1 MISIFN
7 FSINLLIVVCLF
19 IYFIFTTIDFNLKN
33 IEYFLILIIV
43 INLFN
48 KIYIWSNFRVF
59 IKKDLNKIFK
69 KILFN
74 DSFAKLSI
82 VILSTVIPIYMLM
95 QKDILVIDILIEKA
109 SFLLVSFFALIG
121 FYLEFYIK
129 EAQKLHLICQ
139 ILLGT
144 CLLLYKVW
152 LFYLVAL

>member
-19 IYFIFTTIDFNLKN
+19 MYFIFTTVDINLKN

-43 INLFN
+43 INSFN

-69 KILFN
+69 DILFN

-82 VILSTVIPIYMLM
+82 IILSTVIPIYMLM
-95 QKDILVIDILIEKA
+95 QKDILVVDILIEKA
-109 SFLLVSFFALIG
+109 SFLLVSIFALIG
-121 FYLEFYIK
+121 FYLEFYILEVTK
-129 EAQKLHLICQ
+129 IDD
-139 ILLGT
+139 
-144 CLLLYKVW
+144 
-152 LFYLVAL
+152 

>member
-7 FSINLLIVVCLF
+7 FTINLLIVFCLF

-43 INLFN
+43 INSFN

-69 KILFN
+69 DILFN

-95 QKDILVIDILIEKA
+95 QKDILVVDILIEKA
-109 SFLLVSFFALIG
+109 SFLLVSIFALIG
-121 FYLEFYIK
+121 FYLEFYILEVTK
-129 EAQKLHLICQ
+129 IDD
-139 ILLGT
+139 
-144 CLLLYKVW
+144 
-152 LFYLVAL
+152 

>member
-19 IYFIFTTIDFNLKN
+19 IYFIFTTIGFNFEN

-43 INLFN
+43 INSFN

-59 IKKDLNKIFK
+59 IKKDLNKVFTD
-69 KILFN
+69 ILFN

-95 QKDILVIDILIEKA
+95 QKDILVVDIFIEKA
-109 SFLLVSFFALIG
+109 SFLLVSIFALIG
-121 FYLEFYIK
+121 FYLEFYILEVTK
-129 EAQKLHLICQ
+129 IDD
-139 ILLGT
+139 
-144 CLLLYKVW
+144 
-152 LFYLVAL
+152 

>member
-19 IYFIFTTIDFNLKN
+19 IYFIFITIGFNLEN
-33 IEYFLILIIV
+33 IKYFLILIIV

-69 KILFN
+69 DILFN

-82 VILSTVIPIYMLM
+82 IILSSVIPIYMLM
-95 QKDILVIDILIEKA
+95 QKDILVVDILIEKA
-109 SFLLVSFFALIG
+109 SFLLVSIFALIG
-121 FYLEFYIK
+121 FYLEFYI
-129 EAQKLHLICQ
+129 L
-139 ILLGT
+139 
-144 CLLLYKVW
+144 KV
-152 LFYLVAL
+152 AKIDD

>member
-43 INLFN
+43 INLLN

-69 KILFN
+69 DILFN

-82 VILSTVIPIYMLM
+82 IILSTVIPIYMLM

-109 SFLLVSFFALIG
+109 SFLLVSIFALIG
-121 FYLEFYIK
+121 FYLEFYILEVTK
-129 EAQKLHLICQ
+129 IDD
-139 ILLGT
+139 
-144 CLLLYKVW
+144 
-152 LFYLVAL
+152 

>member
-43 INLFN
+43 INSFN

-59 IKKDLNKIFK
+59 IKKDLNKVFK
-69 KILFN
+69 DTLFN
-74 DSFAKLSI
+74 NSFAKLSI

-95 QKDILVIDILIEKA
+95 QKDILVVDILIEKA
-109 SFLLVSFFALIG
+109 SFLLVSIFALIG
-121 FYLEFYIK
+121 FYLEFYILEVTK
-129 EAQKLHLICQ
+129 IDD
-139 ILLGT
+139 
-144 CLLLYKVW
+144 
-152 LFYLVAL
+152 

>member
-48 KIYIWSNFRVF
+48 KIYIWSIFRVF

-69 KILFN
+69 DILFN

-95 QKDILVIDILIEKA
+95 QKDILVVDILIEKA
-109 SFLLVSFFALIG
+109 SFLLVSIFALIG
-121 FYLEFYIK
+121 FYLEFYILEVTK
-129 EAQKLHLICQ
+129 IDD
-139 ILLGT
+139 
-144 CLLLYKVW
+144 
-152 LFYLVAL
+152 

>member
-19 IYFIFTTIDFNLKN
+19 IYFIFTTIGFNLEN

-69 KILFN
+69 DILFN

-109 SFLLVSFFALIG
+109 SFLLVSIFALIG
-121 FYLEFYIK
+121 FYLEFYILEVTK
-129 EAQKLHLICQ
+129 IDD
-139 ILLGT
+139 
-144 CLLLYKVW
+144 
-152 LFYLVAL
+152 

>member
-43 INLFN
+43 INSFN

-69 KILFN
+69 DIVFN
-74 DSFAKLSI
+74 TSFTKLSI
-82 VILSTVIPIYMLM
+82 IILSSVIPIYMLM
-95 QKDILVIDILIEKA
+95 QKDVLVVDILIVKA

-121 FYLEFYIK
+121 FYLEFF
-129 EAQKLHLICQ
+129 
-139 ILLGT
+139 ILEVT
-144 CLLLYKVW
+144 KIDD
-152 LFYLVAL
+152 

>member
-43 INLFN
+43 INSFN

-69 KILFN
+69 DILFN
-74 DSFAKLSI
+74 DSFSKLSI
-82 VILSTVIPIYMLM
+82 IILSTVIPIYMLM
-95 QKDILVIDILIEKA
+95 QKDILVVDILIEKA
-109 SFLLVSFFALIG
+109 SFLLVSIFALIG
-121 FYLEFYIK
+121 FYLEFYILEVTK
-129 EAQKLHLICQ
+129 IDD
-139 ILLGT
+139 
-144 CLLLYKVW
+144 
-152 LFYLVAL
+152 

>member
-43 INLFN
+43 INSFN

-59 IKKDLNKIFK
+59 IKKDLNKIFTD
-69 KILFN
+69 ILFN
-74 DSFAKLSI
+74 VSFAKLSI
-82 VILSTVIPIYMLM
+82 IILSTVIPIYMLL

-109 SFLLVSFFALIG
+109 SFLLVSIFALIG
-121 FYLEFYIK
+121 FYLEFYILELTK
-129 EAQKLHLICQ
+129 IDD
-139 ILLGT
+139 
-144 CLLLYKVW
+144 
-152 LFYLVAL
+152 

>member
-33 IEYFLILIIV
+33 IEYFLILLIV
-43 INLFN
+43 INSFN

-59 IKKDLNKIFK
+59 IKKNLNKIFK
-69 KILFN
+69 DILFN

-95 QKDILVIDILIEKA
+95 QKDILVIDILIEKV
-109 SFLLVSFFALIG
+109 SFLLVSIFALIG
-121 FYLEFYIK
+121 FYLEFYILEVTK
-129 EAQKLHLICQ
+129 IDD
-139 ILLGT
+139 
-144 CLLLYKVW
+144 
-152 LFYLVAL
+152 

>member
-43 INLFN
+43 MNSFN

-59 IKKDLNKIFK
+59 IKKDLNKVFK
-69 KILFN
+69 DILFN

-82 VILSTVIPIYMLM
+82 IILSNLIPIYMLM
-95 QKDILVIDILIEKA
+95 QKDILVVDILIEKA
-109 SFLLVSFFALIG
+109 SFLLVSIFALIG
-121 FYLEFYIK
+121 FYLEFYILEVTK
-129 EAQKLHLICQ
+129 IDD
-139 ILLGT
+139 
-144 CLLLYKVW
+144 
-152 LFYLVAL
+152 

>member
-19 IYFIFTTIDFNLKN
+19 IYFIFTTIGFNLEN
-33 IEYFLILIIV
+33 IEYFFIIIIV

-69 KILFN
+69 DILFN

-82 VILSTVIPIYMLM
+82 VILSTVIPVYMLM
-95 QKDILVIDILIEKA
+95 QKDILVVDIFIEKA
-109 SFLLVSFFALIG
+109 SFLLVSIFALIG
-121 FYLEFYIK
+121 FYLEFF
-129 EAQKLHLICQ
+129 
-139 ILLGT
+139 ILDMT
-144 CLLLYKVW
+144 KIDD
-152 LFYLVAL
+152 

>member
-7 FSINLLIVVCLF
+7 FSVNLLIVVCLF
-19 IYFIFTTIDFNLKN
+19 IYFIFTTIDFNLEN

-43 INLFN
+43 INSIN

-69 KILFN
+69 DILFN

-95 QKDILVIDILIEKA
+95 QKDILVIDILIEKT
-109 SFLLVSFFALIG
+109 SFLLVSIFALIG
-121 FYLEFYIK
+121 FYLEFYILEVTK
-129 EAQKLHLICQ
+129 IHD
-139 ILLGT
+139 
-144 CLLLYKVW
+144 
-152 LFYLVAL
+152 

>member
-19 IYFIFTTIDFNLKN
+19 IYFIFTTVDINLKN
-33 IEYFLILIIV
+33 IEYFLILLIV
-43 INLFN
+43 INSFN

-69 KILFN
+69 DILFN

-109 SFLLVSFFALIG
+109 SFLLVSIFALIG
-121 FYLEFYIK
+121 FYLEFYILEVTK
-129 EAQKLHLICQ
+129 IDD
-139 ILLGT
+139 
-144 CLLLYKVW
+144 
-152 LFYLVAL
+152 

>member
-19 IYFIFTTIDFNLKN
+19 IYFIFTTIEFNLKN
-33 IEYFLILIIV
+33 IEYFLILLIV
-43 INLFN
+43 INSFN

-69 KILFN
+69 DILFN

-82 VILSTVIPIYMLM
+82 IILSTIIPIYMLI
-95 QKDILVIDILIEKA
+95 QKDILVVDILIEKA

-121 FYLEFYIK
+121 FYLEFYILEVTK
-129 EAQKLHLICQ
+129 IDD
-139 ILLGT
+139 
-144 CLLLYKVW
+144 
-152 LFYLVAL
+152 